1 MAIGIGLQDL
11 RDGEDF
17 EDHTKAVKTLG
28 KKMSKDLKDLM
39 ITLDQDED
47 VSEPKYWVSTG
58 CSALDYNISNRRNG
72 GLPVG
77 KLVSIAGSS
86 ASGKSLMAAHICAN
100 TQKMGGLPIYIDA
113 EQSFN
118 YDFANRIGLDTQ
130 HNFWYPEAPGSV
142 EDVFT
147 FLFSL
152 GHQID
157 DLEKSGEWPY
167 KFITVVWDSVAAS
180 PCKADLTTENPDPT
194 ATVGLKPRIL
204 SKNFSTFLK
213 MFSKKNILLVCINQ
227 LRTNIRAQPFSD
239 PWVEPGGNALPFY
252 SSVRIRLTSAGKL
265 KTEEKEVIGVKTI
278 SEVQK
283 TRFGPPHRKCEFPI
297 YFTHGIDDEESILTS
312 ILDKGG
318 IEEYA
323 GGAKGKHLGFK
334 GESKES
340 SIPRL
345 EFKKK
350 FMTDKDF
357 QKKVLN
363 AFEQVMALDLS
374 DPRLKELSVE
384 AE

>member
-1 MAIGIGLQDL
+1 MAMGISMPEGNQEFSTKETARGLKEL
-11 RDGEDF
+11 S
-17 EDHTKAVKTLG
+17 

-39 ITLDQDED
+39 ITLDPEED
-47 VSEPKYWVSTG
+47 SSEPKYWVSTG

-77 KLVSIAGSS
+77 KLITLAGNS

-118 YDFANRIGLDTQ
+118 HDFAGRIGLDTE
-130 HNFWYPEAPGSV
+130 HNFWYPEAPSSV

-157 DLEKSGEWPY
+157 ELEKSGEWPY
-167 KFITVVWDSVAAS
+167 KFITIVWDSVASS

-252 SSVRIRLTSAGKL
+252 SSVRIRLSSIGKL
-265 KTEEKEVIGVKTI
+265 KTEEKETIGVKTQA
-278 SEVQK
+278 EVMK

-312 ILDKGG
+312 VLDKGG
-318 IEEYA
+318 IDEYA
-323 GGAKGKHLGFK
+323 GGAKGKQLGFK
-334 GESKES
+334 GEPKENA
-340 SIPRL
+340 IPRL

-357 QKKVLN
+357 KKRVLD
-363 AFEQVMALDLS
+363 AFDKVMALDLS